1 MEKKEFLDK
10 NGLGTLVTQTRNAIS
25 TAKAQAISQ
34 AAADADSKVNALGVA
49 VKKYSDDAD
58 NLIKTDVIELQEAVW
73 PLAITFNLS
82 PSVIR
87 VGAAA
92 TVTASWNVKRKGA
105 DVTAS
110 STIKLNNAAVTG
122 TSKSLAITA
131 AQAVA
136 GTLTQTLDI
145 TCQGI
150 TKRETRNISVVHP
163 SYFGTVASGWSA
175 SASAAAANDIKA
187 LTLLLNTSRA
197 CTRTGISVTNG
208 KIVYAY
214 PKSYGA
220 LTSVK
225 DGNNFEVLGSYTRSE
240 VTIDSIV
247 YYVYVLTNPVTA
259 SGVKQI
265 FA

>member
-73 PLAITFNLS
+73 PLAITFNLF

-110 STIKLNNAAVTG
+110 STIKLNNTAVTG
-122 TSKSLAITA
+122 TNKSLAITA

-136 GTLTQTLDI
+136 GPLTQTLDI

-150 TKRETRNISVVHP
+150 TKRETRNITVVHP
-163 SYFGTVASGWSA
+163 SYVGAVPANWTPTASG
-175 SASAAAANDIKA
+175 ITT
-187 LTLLLNTSRA
+187 LTELLNTSRA

-214 PKSYGA
+214 PKSYGV

-240 VTIDSIV
+240 ITINSV
-247 YYVYVLTNPVTA
+247 AYYVYLLTNPVTA

>member
-110 STIKLNNAAVTG
+110 STVKLNNAAVTG
-122 TSKSLAITA
+122 TSKTLSITA

-136 GTLTQTLDI
+136 GTLAQTLDI

-175 SASAAAANDIKA
+175 SASAAAANDI
-187 LTLLLNTSRA
+187 
-197 CTRTGISVTNG
+197 
-208 KIVYAY
+208 IVYAY

>member
-10 NGLGTLVTQTRNAIS
+10 DGLGTLVTQTRSAIS
-25 TAKAQAISQ
+25 TAKSQAISQ
-34 AAADADSKVNALGVA
+34 AATDADSKVNALGVA
-49 VKKYSDDAD
+49 VRKYSDDAD
-58 NLIKTDVIELQEAVW
+58 NLIKADVVELQEAVW
-73 PLAITFNLS
+73 PLAITFTLS
-82 PSVIR
+82 PSVIK
-87 VGAAA
+87 VGVAA
-92 TVTASWNVKRKGA
+92 TVNATWEVRRKGA
-105 DVTAS
+105 DVTAT
-110 STIKLNNAAVTG
+110 STLKFNNAAVTG
-122 TSKSLAITA
+122 KSKSLSITA

-136 GTLTQTLDI
+136 GTLAQTLDI

-150 TKRETRNISVVHP
+150 TKRETRNITVVHP
-163 SYFGTVASGWSA
+163 SYVGAVPANWTPTASG
-175 SASAAAANDIKA
+175 ITA
-187 LTLLLNTSRA
+187 LTELLNTSRA

-214 PKSYGA
+214 PKSYGV

-240 VTIDSIV
+240 ITINNV
-247 YYVYVLTNPVTA
+247 AYYVYLLTNPVTA